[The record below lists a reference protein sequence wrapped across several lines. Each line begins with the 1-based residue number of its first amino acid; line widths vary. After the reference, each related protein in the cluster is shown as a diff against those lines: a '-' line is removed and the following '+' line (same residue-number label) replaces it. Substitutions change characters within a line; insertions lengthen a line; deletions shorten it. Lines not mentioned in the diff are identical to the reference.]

1 MKAAAVLVAAGRSE
15 RMGGVEGSKVYACV
29 AGRAL
34 LAHALLAFDRHP
46 DVAQVVLVVAAGD
59 EPRLRREV
67 LERFPPQ
74 TPFEITSGGTT
85 RQDSV
90 RRGLACVEQDVPLV
104 LVHDGARPFVS
115 QSVIE
120 RVLAAAKAWG
130 AALPVVALH
139 DSVKRVDATGQVV
152 ESPDRAQL
160 FRAQT
165 PQGFR
170 LDVLR
175 RSLDEATK
183 AGRTFSDDAAA
194 VQHYAGLH
202 AKTVPGDP
210 SNFKVTT
217 PFDLTLATCLHSHL
231 I

>member
-1 MKAAAVLVAAGRSE
+1 VKAAVVLVAAGQSR
-15 RMGGVEGSKVYACV
+15 RMGQLEHSKVYACV
-29 AGRAL
+29 AGRPL

-46 DVAQVVLVVAAGD
+46 DVAQIVLVVAAGD
-59 EPRLRREV
+59 QDQLRLDI
-67 LERFPPQ
+67 LDRFPPQ
-74 TPFEITSGGTT
+74 TPFEVTSGGTT

-90 RRGLACVEQDVPLV
+90 RCGLACVKRDLPFV

-115 QSVIE
+115 RSVID
-120 RVLAAAKAWG
+120 RVLAAAATWG
-130 AALPVVALH
+130 AAVPVVALN
-139 DSVKRVDATGQVV
+139 DSVKRVNPTGHVV
-152 ESPDRAQL
+152 ASPDRAQL

-175 RSLDEATK
+175 RSLDAATK
-183 AGRTFSDDAAA
+183 AGRAFSDDAAA

-210 SNFKVTT
+210 CNLKVTT
-217 PFDLTLATCLHSHL
+217 PFDLTLAAYLYSHL
-231 I
+231 A

>member
-1 MKAAAVLVAAGRSE
+1 MGR
-15 RMGGVEGSKVYACV
+15 VEESKVYACV
-29 AGRAL
+29 AERPL

-46 DVAQVVLVVAAGD
+46 DVAQVVFVVAAGD
-59 EPRLRREV
+59 EAQLRRDV

-74 TPFEITSGGTT
+74 TPFEITSGGAT

-90 RRGLACVEQDVPLV
+90 RCGLACVEQDVSLV

-115 QSVIE
+115 KAVID
-120 RVLAAAKAWG
+120 RVLAAAQTWG
-130 AALPVVALH
+130 AAVPVVALN
-139 DSVKRVDATGQVV
+139 DSVKRVDATGYVV
-152 ESPDRAQL
+152 ESPDRTQL

-175 RSLDEATK
+175 RSLEAATE

-194 VQHYAGLH
+194 VQHYEGLH

-210 SNFKVTT
+210 RNLKVTT
-217 PFDLTLATCLHSHL
+217 PFDLALAACLYPRL
-231 I
+231 T